1 MSDALSTTSLHE
13 MLARFQ
19 RGDAAALD
27 ELIRRTGERLERLAR
42 KMLRGFPA
50 VRAREQ
56 TDDVLQNAL
65 VRLARSLREVRPAS
79 TADFFRLAA
88 EQIRRELLD
97 LARYHRRRSAVNQP
111 LPRPPGASSSAPF
124 DPPDPNVPDSADLDR
139 WHALHEAVERL
150 PAELRQA
157 FGLTFYHGWTQPQ
170 IAGLLGVSDRQVR
183 RLWRDACL
191 RLNDF
196 LGGDLPSG

>member
-1 MSDALSTTSLHE
+1 MSDALSTTSLLE

-19 RGDAAALD
+19 GGDTAALD

-56 TDDVLQNAL
+56 TGDVLQNAL
-65 VRLARSLREVRPAS
+65 VRLSRSLREVHPAS

-88 EQIRRELLD
+88 EQVRRELLD

-111 LPRPPGASSSAPF
+111 LPPASSAPF
-124 DPPDPNVPDSADLDR
+124 DAPDPNVPDAADLDR
-139 WHALHEAVERL
+139 WQALHEAVERL
-150 PAELRQA
+150 PADLRQV
-157 FGLTFYHGWTQPQ
+157 FGLTFYHGWTQAQ

-191 RLNDF
+191 RLNDL
-196 LGGDLPSG
+196 LGGDLPSA

>member
-1 MSDALSTTSLHE
+1 

-19 RGDAAALD
+19 GGDAAALD

-56 TDDVLQNAL
+56 TGDVLQNAL
-65 VRLARSLREVRPAS
+65 VRLSRSLRQVRPAS

-97 LARYHRRRSAVNQP
+97 LARYHRRRSVVNQP
-111 LPRPPGASSSAPF
+111 LPPVSAGESSSAPF
-124 DPPDPNVPDSADLDR
+124 DAPDPNIPDSADLDR

-150 PAELRQA
+150 PAELRQV
-157 FGLTFYHGWTQPQ
+157 FGLTFYHGWTQAQ
-170 IAGLLGVSDRQVR
+170 IAGLLEVSDRQVR

-196 LGGDLPSG
+196 LRGDLPPA